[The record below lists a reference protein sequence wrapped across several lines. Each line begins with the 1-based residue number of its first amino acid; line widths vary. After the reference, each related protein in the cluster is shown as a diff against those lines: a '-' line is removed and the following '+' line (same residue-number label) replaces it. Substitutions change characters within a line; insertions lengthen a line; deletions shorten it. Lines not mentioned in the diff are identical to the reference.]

1 MNVPDDKGFLP
12 PKKRAKAS
20 LAAPV
25 KASPVN
31 SESVL
36 NGSPIIVAQSHA
48 RFRALEHVTGPYVR
62 VYYEGHAARWR
73 EIDWGVAAGRH
84 VLLVIDDQVEALLLA
99 KTLAETARS
108 VRMLDPD
115 GRDYAS
121 FAELKAHA
129 KQLDWLIEPGAI
141 VEDDPPA
148 AGIDLGPDPPPEG
161 ELAARPEDE
170 NALPLKYTELALAQS
185 LTEQFSENLRY
196 VANWGRWLIWDRQ
209 RWQQDEKM
217 RVFELAKRVCQS
229 AARYLLEDPEL
240 DLTPARRKTAA
251 SILST
256 SRTVAAVEKLSRSH
270 PLHARAVADW
280 DRDPWLLNTPGGT
293 IDLRTG
299 ILREHR
305 QDDHITH
312 MTTVTPGGHCPLWLE
327 FLETVTAGD
336 HAIQGYLKRLAGYA
350 LTGIT
355 REHSLDFFYG
365 GGGNGKGTFLNT
377 LTAIWG
383 DYAKIASVDTFVE
396 SRQDRHTTDLAMLQG
411 ARLVTAQET
420 EEGRRW
426 AEARIK
432 ALTGGD
438 PITARYMRQDN
449 FTFVPEFKLVIA
461 GNHKPGV
468 RSVDEALRRRLHLVP
483 FNVTIDADKRDHNL
497 SEKLKNE
504 HPGILKW
511 AIEGCLEWQNEG
523 GLRAP
528 NSVKTATE
536 DYLGAEDT
544 FQNWFDECCRAVS
557 EDGFETLKDLYSS
570 YKMWCEESGEYVQ
583 KKRKLQDRLEV
594 MGFQH
599 GTNKISSGYHGIW
612 IKPK

>member
-1 MNVPDDKGFLP
+1 
-12 PKKRAKAS
+12 
-20 LAAPV
+20 
-25 KASPVN
+25 
-31 SESVL
+31 
-36 NGSPIIVAQSHA
+36 
-48 RFRALEHVTGPYVR
+48 
-62 VYYEGHAARWR
+62 
-73 EIDWGVAAGRH
+73 
-84 VLLVIDDQVEALLLA
+84 
-99 KTLAETARS
+99 
-108 VRMLDPD
+108 
-115 GRDYAS
+115 
-121 FAELKAHA
+121 
-129 KQLDWLIEPGAI
+129 
-141 VEDDPPA
+141 
-148 AGIDLGPDPPPEG
+148 
-161 ELAARPEDE
+161 
-170 NALPLKYTELALAQS
+170 
-185 LTEQFSENLRY
+185 
-196 VANWGRWLIWDRQ
+196 
-209 RWQQDEKM
+209 
-217 RVFELAKRVCQS
+217 
-229 AARYLLEDPEL
+229 
-240 DLTPARRKTAA
+240 
-251 SILST
+251 
-256 SRTVAAVEKLSRSH
+256 
-270 PLHARAVADW
+270 
-280 DRDPWLLNTPGGT
+280 
-293 IDLRTG
+293 
-299 ILREHR
+299 
-305 QDDHITH
+305 
-312 MTTVTPGGHCPLWLE
+312 
-327 FLETVTAGD
+327 
-336 HAIQGYLKRLAGYA
+336 
-350 LTGIT
+350 
-355 REHSLDFFYG
+355 
-365 GGGNGKGTFLNT
+365 
-377 LTAIWG
+377 
-383 DYAKIASVDTFVE
+383 
-396 SRQDRHTTDLAMLQG
+396 MLQG